1 MNNYT
6 YITVDEVQRVCK
18 ELKISDWTRI
28 TSGKIVNTEAN
39 IIRHLT
45 GGEALKLP
53 LEQFQRGLEI
63 ELEHGIQF
71 PDANVTYNHPI
82 LTGRI
87 VLAHLK
93 EGLDYYLRLECME
106 LEMELYKAIAGK
118 DLDKISTILRE
129 LAECRTNL
137 ESGLA
142 TARRELTDPTEP
154 GDQQS

>member
-1 MNNYT
+1 MTNYT

-18 ELKISDWTRI
+18 ELEISDWTRI
-28 TSGKIVNTEAN
+28 TSGKIVNAEAN
-39 IIRHLT
+39 IIRNIT

-53 LEQFQRGLEI
+53 LEQFQHGLEI

-71 PDANVTYNHPI
+71 PDANVTNNHPV

-106 LEMELYKAIAGK
+106 LEMELYKAIAKK
-118 DLDKISTILRE
+118 DSNKSSTIRRE
-129 LAECRTNL
+129 LAECRTSL
-137 ESGLA
+137 ESALA
-142 TARRELTDPTEP
+142 TAL
-154 GDQQS
+154 G